1 MEKQN
6 LDCKDKTSQQLN
18 KSLSS
23 QTYCHPLYVAS
34 SGFNSHNYAKNLS
47 IKIVLDSPRLK
58 SSLHTCFLI
67 ELDKL
72 VYDWKKEHLFE
83 GFIRSLKKDKRV
95 VHVPHVISHSRKLIS
110 SSFIIT
116 ICFDIPRSVLST
128 KKHTSMPLI
137 SACLEVGFS
146 SKAYGLGA

>member
-6 LDCKDKTSQQLN
+6 LDCKDKTAQQLN

-23 QTYCHPLYVAS
+23 QTYCHPLQVAS
-34 SGFNSHNYAKNLS
+34 SGFNSHNYARNLS

-72 VYDWKKEHLFE
+72 VYDWKRNIFLRVLSDH
-83 GFIRSLKKDKRV
+83 LKKIKKSCSRAPRDFSQPKANKFLIHYHNLFR
-95 VHVPHVISHSRKLIS
+95 HSS
-110 SSFIIT
+110 
-116 ICFDIPRSVLST
+116 LST
-128 KKHTSMPLI
+128 IDRKNTSVPLI

>member
-6 LDCKDKTSQQLN
+6 LDCKDKTAQQLN

-47 IKIVLDSPRLK
+47 IKIVLHSPRLK

-83 GFIRSLKKDKRV
+83 GFIRSLEKKIKSCSRAPRDFSQPKANKFLIHYHNLFR
-95 VHVPHVISHSRKLIS
+95 HSS
-110 SSFIIT
+110 
-116 ICFDIPRSVLST
+116 LST
-128 KKHTSMPLI
+128 IDRKNTSVPLT

>member
-6 LDCKDKTSQQLN
+6 LDCKDKTAQQLN

-47 IKIVLDSPRLK
+47 IKIVLDIAQDLK
-58 SSLHTCFLI
+58 VLFILCFLI

-72 VYDWKKEHLFE
+72 VYDWKK
-83 GFIRSLKKDKRV
+83 GT
-95 VHVPHVISHSRKLIS
+95 
-110 SSFIIT
+110 SF
-116 ICFDIPRSVLST
+116 
-128 KKHTSMPLI
+128 
-137 SACLEVGFS
+137 
-146 SKAYGLGA
+146 